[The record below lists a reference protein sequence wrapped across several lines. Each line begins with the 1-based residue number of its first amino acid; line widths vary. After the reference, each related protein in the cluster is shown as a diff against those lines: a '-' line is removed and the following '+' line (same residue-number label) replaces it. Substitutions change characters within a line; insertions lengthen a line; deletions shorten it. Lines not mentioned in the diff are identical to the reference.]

1 MVLFVDLLEVILR
14 GFYKTD
20 VLFGDRFGF
29 NVGKIYESRH
39 NEMMDLLLDLFR
51 GKMTEEDYWRGFRR
65 DQEVLNSISISDYE
79 KILGKNMLLSIE
91 DSPELFR
98 EISENRGKYNITK
111 MYLVSDNVKERI
123 PYIKENRRDV
133 WDLFDGH
140 IFSCDLGMI
149 KQDEGFFEKV
159 LAMTNTN
166 PEDVVY
172 IDDWQK
178 NLDAAKKAGIK
189 ETIKFV
195 TAKDLRDELK
205 LRFGFF

>member
-1 MVLFVDLLEVILR
+1 MVLFVDLSEVILR

-20 VLFGDRFGF
+20 VLFGDEFGL
-29 NVGKIYESRH
+29 NAGRLYELRH
-39 NEMMDLLLDLFR
+39 DETMDLLLDLFR
-51 GKMTEEDYWRGFRR
+51 GKRTEEDYWKLFKRG
-65 DQEVLNSISISDYE
+65 QEVLSGISISRYE
-79 KILGKNMLLSIE
+79 KILSKNMSLPME
-91 DSPELFR
+91 GSPELFR

-123 PYIKENRRDV
+123 PEIKANRRDI

-159 LAMTNTN
+159 LAMTNTD
-166 PEDVVY
+166 PKDVLY

-178 NLDAAKKAGIK
+178 NLDAARKAGIGRC
-189 ETIKFV
+189 IKF
-195 TAKDLRDELK
+195 TSAEELRNELK

>member
-1 MVLFVDLLEVILR
+1 MVLFVDLSEVILR

-20 VLFGDRFGF
+20 ILFGKRFGF
-29 NVGKIYESRH
+29 NAGKIYESRH
-39 NEMMDLLLDLFR
+39 NERMDLLLDLFR
-51 GKMTEEDYWRGFRR
+51 GKMTEEEYWWRFREG
-65 DQEVLNSISISDYE
+65 QAVLNGISISDYE
-79 KILGKNMLLSIE
+79 EILGRNMLLPIDGSL
-91 DSPELFR
+91 ELFE
-98 EISENRGKYNITK
+98 EISKNRGKYDITK

-123 PYIKENRRDV
+123 SYIKENRWKV
-133 WDLFDGH
+133 WDLFDSH
-140 IFSCDLGMI
+140 IFSCNLGMI

-159 LAMTNTN
+159 LTMTNTN

-178 NLDAAKKAGIK
+178 NLDAAQKAGIK

-205 LRFGFF
+205 LRYGFF